1 MGYFLILV
9 ASIAEVYWATAL
21 KEANDPAS
29 WAKVIFFIIF
39 SFSLVVAASRMMNAS
54 MAYVIFVVLGA
65 IGTYL
70 VDVIVKGKDFDLT
83 VAVCIGVML
92 FSVNKLKRSS

>member
-1 MGYFLILV
+1 
-9 ASIAEVYWATAL
+9 
-21 KEANDPAS
+21 
-29 WAKVIFFIIF
+29 
-39 SFSLVVAASRMMNAS
+39 MMNAS

-92 FSVNKLKRSS
+92 FSVYKLKRSS